1 MPQDYTIV
9 ELPQFKKL
17 LKKHL
22 KKHPTIQK
30 DIETAK
36 TFLARAPDI
45 MSDYIPGYDGKV
57 GKFRMPISG
66 SNIGKSGGARL
77 IFFKDDSKKVIY
89 LFFIYLKSDKTNII
103 DKDIDKILKEIQEFL
118 F

>member
-17 LKKHL
+17 VKKLSKKHRS
-22 KKHPTIQK
+22 INK
-30 DIETAK
+30 DIEIAK
-36 TFLARAPDI
+36 DILSRYPDL
-45 MSDYIPGYDGKV
+45 MPDYIPGYDGKV

-89 LFFIYLKSDKTNII
+89 LFFIYLKSDKANIT

-118 F
+118 S